1 MKYSAL
7 SVREKRSLLLGCLA
21 LTALLAWQLVVRPV
35 QSRLIS
41 LNRIVD
47 SKEQV
52 LEDTQKMSLDVNR
65 LKNEVKDL
73 ETLVSEQ
80 PNTGS
85 ILAMLEKIQAKN
97 GMDKSVTRMRPSTTP
112 LGQDYEQI
120 TISLELAGITFEKL
134 IAFLVDVEAME
145 LVIGVQNIGID
156 ETKSPPGTLTA
167 TIDVATIRLIQT
179 EL

>member
-1 MKYSAL
+1 MKYSEL
-7 SVREKRSLLLGCLA
+7 SVREKRSLQVGCMALA
-21 LTALLAWQLVVRPV
+21 ALLVWQLVVRPV
-35 QSRLIS
+35 QSRLTS

-52 LEDTQKMSLDVNR
+52 LEDTQKMSLDLNR
-65 LKNEVKDL
+65 LKIEVKDL
-73 ETLVSEQ
+73 ETLVNEQ

-97 GMDKSVTRMRPSTTP
+97 RMDKSVTRMRPSTML

-134 IAFLVDVEAME
+134 VAFLVDVEAME
-145 LVIGVQNIGID
+145 LVIGVQRILIN
-156 ETKSPPGTLTA
+156 ETKSSAGTLTA
-167 TIDVATIRLIQT
+167 TIDVATIRFIQT
-179 EL
+179 EM

>member
-1 MKYSAL
+1 MKYSEL
-7 SVREKRSLLLGCLA
+7 SVREKRSLQLGCMALA
-21 LTALLAWQLVVRPV
+21 ALLVWQLVVRPV
-35 QSRLIS
+35 QSRLTS

-52 LEDTQKMSLDVNR
+52 LEDTQKMSLDLNR
-65 LKNEVKDL
+65 LKIEVKDL
-73 ETLVSEQ
+73 ETLVNEQ

-97 GMDKSVTRMRPSTTP
+97 RMDKSVTRMRPSTML

-134 IAFLVDVEAME
+134 VAFLVDVEAME
-145 LVIGVQNIGID
+145 LVIGVQRILIN
-156 ETKSPPGTLTA
+156 ETKSSAGTLTA
-167 TIDVATIRLIQT
+167 TIDVATIRFIQT
-179 EL
+179 EM